1 MERWARA
8 LHAATVGGWLGAAA
22 ITGFVVAPHAFAA
35 FPTRAQAG
43 DYVGG
48 ILRILDGAAIAAGL
62 VAGGLALMRG
72 GGRARLAAAALLV
85 LVGIASLLLD
95 AKLAGMRAA
104 MGPIDALA
112 ADDPRRRHF
121 GILHG
126 ISMLILLF
134 GMLAA
139 LGSLWLGPGQ
149 GSSRSSSSG

>member
-22 ITGFVVAPHAFAA
+22 ITGFVVAPHAFAS

-48 ILRILDGAAIAAGL
+48 ILRVIDAAAIAAGL
-62 VAGGLALMRG
+62 VAGGLVLMRG
-72 GGRARLAAAALLV
+72 AGRAGLAAAALLV

-95 AKLAGMRAA
+95 AKLGAMRAA
-104 MGPIDALA
+104 MGPIDALTQ
-112 ADDPRRRHF
+112 DDPRRRHF

-134 GMLAA
+134 GMLSAA
-139 LGSLWLGPGQ
+139 WSLVLGPGQ
-149 GSSRSSSSG
+149 DSSRRSSSG